1 MNTNHDDSAR
11 ENGMGNSESEE
22 IIGLAGSVLVFPDT
36 TAKGGFLLVLGE
48 EIEAAHAEA
57 LELNA
62 KWDHC
67 LEGWA
72 VYTDKELDV
81 IQELGQ
87 RGYLPP
93 VRIPELGA
101 FLPPSRHQFHTALHK
116 FNPSVDVVKV
126 SRPVHGDVVLL
137 RDSAHQLTCAIPPGE
152 CERCE
157 EEDDRE
163 EYGRGLGISGRTQ
176 TVFGPKEGGKTWYV
190 VLAAK
195 EAIQWGYN
203 VLHYEADDSRE
214 SLPSRLILAGVD
226 RLDVVKHVRVIT
238 GDEIQVI
245 GDGSKRRPET
255 PHVPEDFARNIGVV
269 TLDAVISMAAA
280 LRLDSS
286 AATLTKTLMSTL
298 MEPFYRRSQWG
309 AHGIIVDHSGHDNQN
324 RPMDSAQKLAAVR
337 VAYQART
344 LKDKPLGK
352 GRFGCVELILQKD
365 SHSIHPGKRNDDTV
379 AYLDVD
385 ARGETV
391 RVELYEKHPDRRSAT
406 PTKLGEELPE
416 VKRLIHEWLM
426 ENADDATATK
436 AEIWNGLR
444 STIKSTGKPLT
455 NADVNN
461 NLNRLKDQDPI
472 QVLSDG
478 RYRAL

>member
-1 MNTNHDDSAR
+1 MNTTHDDSAR
-11 ENGMGNSESEE
+11 LKGVGNEES
-22 IIGLAGSVLVFPDT
+22 GSPSKVHAFPDE
-36 TAKGGFLLVLGE
+36 KGGLRLVLAD

-62 KWDHC
+62 KWDQC
-67 LEGWA
+67 LEGWTA
-72 VYTDKELDV
+72 YTDKELDV
-81 IQELGQ
+81 IRELEQ
-87 RGYLPP
+87 RGYLTP
-93 VRIPELGA
+93 VPIPELEA
-101 FLPPSRHQFHTALHK
+101 FVPPPRHEFHAALHK
-116 FNPSVDVVKV
+116 FNPSVNVVEV
-126 SRPVHGDVVLL
+126 SKPIHGDVVLL
-137 RDSAHQLTCAIPPGE
+137 RDSAHHLTCTLD
-152 CERCE
+152 CERCME
-157 EEDDRE
+157 EYDRE

-176 TVFGPKEGGKTWYV
+176 TVFGPKEGGKTWYA

-226 RLDVVKHVRVIT
+226 PLDVVKHVRVIT
-238 GDEIQVI
+238 GDEIQVT

-255 PHVPEDFARNIGVV
+255 PNVPDDFARNVGVV

-286 AATLTKTLMSTL
+286 AAVLTKTLMATL
-298 MEPFYRRSQWG
+298 MEPFYRRSRA

-391 RVELYEKHPDRRSAT
+391 RVELYEKHPDKRSAT

-426 ENADDATATK
+426 ENADDATATE
-436 AEIWNGLR
+436 AEIKDGLR
-444 STIKSTGKPLT
+444 GVIKRNGKRL
-455 NADVNN
+455 ASSEVNN
-461 NLNRLKDQDPI
+461 NLNRLKPGDPI